1 VHILDKIVAHKKK
14 EIKRNKEQCPVA
26 DLEASPH
33 FERECI
39 SMSQSIRDKD
49 KSGIIS
55 EFKRRSPSKP
65 TINLSGDPSLIPNQ
79 YCSSGVS
86 GISILTDEHF
96 FGGNAYHLSIARPT
110 VECPILRKDFII
122 DEYQI
127 IEAKS
132 IGADAIL
139 LITEILT
146 KEEIAQLASFATNLG
161 LEVLMEVH
169 TQEQIDKYHPAIDS
183 IGVNNRDLTTFTV
196 DPDHS
201 IMLYPN
207 LPQEVCKISESGIH
221 DTPTMIKLKQAGFD
235 GFLIGERFMKTE
247 DPGEACKT
255 FIQEYKTAL
264 DAL

>member
-1 VHILDKIVAHKKK
+1 MHILDKIVALKKK
-14 EIKRNKEQCPVA
+14 EIKRNKEQCPVD
-26 DLEASPH
+26 DLEASAY

-39 SMSQSIRDKD
+39 SLSGSIRDQGR
-49 KSGIIS
+49 SGIIS

-65 TINLSGDPSLIPNQ
+65 TINLTGDPSIIPNQ
-79 YCSSGVS
+79 YCNNGVS
-86 GISILTDEHF
+86 GISILSDEHF

-146 KEEIAQLASFATNLG
+146 KEEIAQLATFATSLG

-169 TQEQIDKYHPAIDS
+169 TREQIDKYHPS
-183 IGVNNRDLTTFTV
+183 INSVGVNNRDLTTFTV
-196 DPDHS
+196 DPNHS
-201 IMLYPN
+201 INLYPH
-207 LPQEVCKISESGIH
+207 LPTEACKISESGIH
-221 DTPTMIKLKQAGFD
+221 DIPTMIKLKQAGFD

-264 DAL
+264 NAL